1 MFPAISLNWQ
11 HLLGYIFRSPSFTG
25 NKIGVDI
32 TQNFLMEKDDNPES
46 LFGLSSQK
54 LSNLK

>member
-25 NKIGVDI
+25 NKI
-32 TQNFLMEKDDNPES
+32 TQNFLMEKEDNPES
-46 LFGLSSQK
+46 LFGLSSKK
-54 LSNLK
+54 LSNSK